1 MEIADLGSSSEK
13 SMWVLT
19 SYFLLSN
26 GDVTCPGCSTD
37 NSGDG
42 KVLIVI
48 VIIIIITK
56 AMIANISFMLI
67 LFSPQ
72 L

>member
-13 SMWVLT
+13 SMCVLT

-26 GDVTCPGCSTD
+26 GGVTCPGCSTD

-48 VIIIIITK
+48 VIIITK